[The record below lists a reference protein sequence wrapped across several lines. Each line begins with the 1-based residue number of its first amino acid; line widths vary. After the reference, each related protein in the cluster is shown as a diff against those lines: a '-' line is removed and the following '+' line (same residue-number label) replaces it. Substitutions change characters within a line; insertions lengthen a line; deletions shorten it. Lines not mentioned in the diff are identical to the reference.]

1 MASSSQ
7 AIAIDSDPE
16 FSPSAPCITKF
27 EKDATALALEELKV
41 DLDGYQATA
50 AYCLGGSLPI
60 SRPTPGIPSTCGPVT
75 IRFDIS
81 SPILDEGSPSVI
93 HKIVLPLTG
102 PCGPSELGV
111 DDSMINLLEA
121 CTPATFGYLGID
133 VLDENYREAGKLDKE
148 SFSTNWNPYDCEI
161 VDAIA
166 QTLLPSI
173 GQMVAEH
180 GVQNVNADHLG
191 VLAELYK
198 LNVSSAK

>member
-7 AIAIDSDPE
+7 PIAIDSDPE
-16 FSPSAPCITKF
+16 SSPSAPCITKL
-27 EKDATALALEELKV
+27 EKDATASALEELKV

-60 SRPTPGIPSTCGPVT
+60 SHPAPGILPTCGPVT

-81 SPILDEGSPSVI
+81 SLIYDEDSLSTI
-93 HKIVLPLTG
+93 HKIKFPFIG
-102 PCGPSELGV
+102 PSGPSELGM
-111 DDSMINLLEA
+111 DDPMRNLLEA
-121 CTPATFGYLGID
+121 CTPATFGHLGRDI
-133 VLDENYREAGKLDKE
+133 LDENYREAGKLDKE
-148 SFSTNWNPYDCEI
+148 SFSTNWNPYDYGI

-198 LNVSSAK
+198 LNVSSGK

>member
-7 AIAIDSDPE
+7 PIAIDSDPE
-16 FSPSAPCITKF
+16 SSPSAPCITKL
-27 EKDATALALEELKV
+27 EKDATESALEELKV

-60 SRPTPGIPSTCGPVT
+60 SYPAPGVT
-75 IRFDIS
+75 IRFDN
-81 SPILDEGSPSVI
+81 SPPIPEEDSPSII
-93 HKIVLPLTG
+93 HKIKFPFV
-102 PCGPSELGV
+102 GPSGPSKLGM
-111 DDSMINLLEA
+111 DDSMRNLLEA
-121 CTPATFGYLGID
+121 CTPATFGHLGRDI
-133 VLDENYREAGKLDKE
+133 LDENYREAGKLDKE
-148 SFSTNWNPYDCEI
+148 SFSTNWNPYDYGI

-198 LNVSSAK
+198 LNVSSGK